1 MLLCAEIFVNHLEE
15 KELKYSV
22 RVDDDGDVIV
32 DFPYQGKITKCIF
45 TGDDGKY
52 LSFYQVFENVP
63 LDKQAEMI
71 LLCNEL
77 NTAYKWV
84 TFYVDDDNDLMLHN
98 DAILCPACAAETA
111 FELLLRLVNIADEC
125 KPKIMKGLY
134 A

>member
-1 MLLCAEIFVNHLEE
+1 MLLCATIFINYLEE
-15 KELKYSV
+15 KELKYTV
-22 RVDDDGDVIV
+22 NVDDDGDVIV

-45 TGDDGKY
+45 TGDDGQY
-52 LSFYQVFENVP
+52 LSLYQIYESVP

-84 TFYVDDDNDLMLHN
+84 TFYVDDDSDLILHSDN
-98 DAILCPACAAETA
+98 ILCPDCADDVA
-111 FELLLRLVNIADEC
+111 FERLLRLVNIADEC
-125 KPKIMKGLY
+125 KPKIMKTLY